1 MVNTDEDKA
10 AAQRPAEVV
19 TKRRRRK
26 RPVVVALG
34 ALMLW
39 FLGQGL
45 GWFGGGP
52 DDEPADDPG
61 GRDAVGGQALGPG
74 DAGGPVEAPA
84 AAVADQL
91 AKLRGA
97 SGDGP
102 GGAPGDGPGAA
113 SAGAEDAA
121 DRTPDQPSNEPE
133 DDAPRGLLVDA
144 DRFRSLVSLVE
155 SYISEQEL
163 GEAAGVIARILAM
176 DLTQGQIGE
185 LRRLRGRLEP
195 LQKATEERILAHI
208 EEGQLL
214 RADALSRRLVVSG
227 SWQPVWLAARA
238 AGLGL
243 EEDWQVGA
251 EGVAVQALQPAP
263 LVRNR
268 KVRIRWRDGIYV
280 GVVAGS
286 SGDQVTVQIKTAS
299 GQSYPTVRM
308 VSCEPVAADAVEAIE
323 MGLHALKAGAP
334 RLARLWL
341 LRAHG
346 LQPVWSE
353 RGEQLLG
360 WLR

>member
-1 MVNTDEDKA
+1 MVNTDEDKT

-26 RPVVVALG
+26 RPVIVALG

-52 DDEPADDPG
+52 DDEPADDPA

-74 DAGGPVEAPA
+74 DAGGPIEAPA
-84 AAVADQL
+84 AAIADQL
-91 AKLRGA
+91 AKLR
-97 SGDGP
+97 
-102 GGAPGDGPGAA
+102 GAPGDGPGAA
-113 SAGAEDAA
+113 SAAAEDAA

-133 DDAPRGLLVDA
+133 DEARRGPLVDA

-163 GEAAGVIARILAM
+163 GEAAGVIARMLAM

-185 LRRLRGRLEP
+185 LRGLRGRLEP
-195 LQKATEERILAHI
+195 LQKAAEERILAHV

-251 EGVAVQALQPAP
+251 EGVAMQALQPAP

-268 KVRIRWRDGIYV
+268 RVRIRWRGGIYV
-280 GVVAGS
+280 GVVVGS

-323 MGLHALKAGAP
+323 MGLHALKADAP

-346 LQPVWSE
+346 LQSVWSE